1 MHILWRHLC
10 RCSAFVA
17 PASQI
22 AAVAPRTAAAT
33 MFVGKSSSKPA
44 AKKSAVKKAAPKPAF
59 EFENPFAKKSA
70 PAPAKKSAKK
80 VVKKT
85 AAKKAPAAKPA
96 FSLPANPF
104 VGGAAKKAEE
114 FDAEKIP
121 GPIGG
126 FITGFNL
133 LRNLP
138 KN

>member
-1 MHILWRHLC
+1 MGAMFRLIALFLALAS
-10 RCSAFVA
+10 CSAFVA

-44 AKKSAVKKAAPKPAF
+44 AKKSAVKKAAPKPA
-59 EFENPFAKKSA
+59 
-70 PAPAKKSAKK
+70 KKSAKK
-80 VVKKT
+80 VVKKP

-126 FITGFNL
+126 LITGFNL